1 MSDGEQMRVV
11 ILAGGRGTRLKP
23 YTTIFPKP
31 LMPIDD
37 MPILEVV
44 IRQLKRAGLAKIT
57 MAVGHLAGLLEA
69 YFNDGNKWG
78 VKIDYSPEDKPLGTA
93 GPLGLIEGLSDT
105 FLVMNG
111 DILTTLDYAEL
122 IEYHRR
128 EQAIATVA
136 MYDKEVEITLGVLK
150 ANEKNE
156 IYDYIEKPTI
166 KYQVSMGIYVFEPK
180 VLEYITP
187 GESFDLPDLIKN
199 LIEHDELG
207 RKGRKLVEE
216 KYGWQE
222 TARKV
227 AEVLQEAIATKGR
240 KAKVF

>member
-1 MSDGEQMRVV
+1 MSDGEEKRMQVV
-11 ILAGGRGTRLKP
+11 ILAGGKGTRLKP

-93 GPLGLIEGLSDT
+93 GPLASIKGLDNT

-199 LIEHDELG
+199 LIEHDEPVKGYRFNGYWRDIGRQEDYEQAVGEFTELKDKLLG
-207 RKGRKLVEE
+207 
-216 KYGWQE
+216 
-222 TARKV
+222 
-227 AEVLQEAIATKGR
+227 
-240 KAKVF
+240 